1 MEHLQSILD
10 GWGKGHLELFGLF
23 VVFVNEKE
31 VVLEVVLFDA
41 VFELELQV
49 AVTGEAAEFGEE
61 FEGKAAEVVVDFL
74 GLKLGRLKL
83 INHHLKQPVNQL
95 ILNTLQE
102 IVDLLSCRV

>member
-41 VFELELQV
+41 IFKLELQV
-49 AVTGEAAEFGEE
+49 AVTGEAAEFGEKFKGE
-61 FEGKAAEVVVDFL
+61 AAEVVVDFL
-74 GLKLGRLKL
+74 GFELGRLKL
-83 INHHLKQPVNQL
+83 INNHFKQSVNQL
-95 ILNTLQE
+95 ILDTL
-102 IVDLLSCRV
+102 